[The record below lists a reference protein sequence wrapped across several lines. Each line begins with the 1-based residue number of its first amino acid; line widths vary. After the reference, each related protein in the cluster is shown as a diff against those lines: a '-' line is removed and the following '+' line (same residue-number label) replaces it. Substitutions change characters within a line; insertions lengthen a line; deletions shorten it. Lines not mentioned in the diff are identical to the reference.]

1 VAEAT
6 PGPIGV
12 ANHLLIFK
20 FFLKLGMGAFLEKK
34 KKKKSK
40 WSNCNNLKVWGVKF
54 HVLNIG
60 GQSANGWMVQ
70 GVKYI
75 FP

>member
-20 FFLKLGMGAFLEKK
+20 FFLKLGMGAFLGKK
-34 KKKKSK
+34 RRS
-40 WSNCNNLKVWGVKF
+40 
-54 HVLNIG
+54 
-60 GQSANGWMVQ
+60 QNGR
-70 GVKYI
+70 I
-75 FP
+75 ATI